1 MKKCSY
7 CGSSNF
13 DNAAYCENCGMPLK
27 EGLRISC
34 PRCGKNVRENEKFCR
49 YCGASLMESIPC
61 PRCGHQVLS
70 TDVYCS
76 ECGYAVTDTDR
87 KAAAR
92 LAAENRKREKKE
104 PVKGHEPLYKSPVS
118 DKSERDELEDVAEQ
132 ILGASPE
139 TPEQISPKPSSFDFP
154 DEKEELHAPVPDLM
168 ETPSEPEELLAPPP
182 AEPLMAEE
190 EMSLEEEEILDE
202 EEIGGDLD
210 ENLLESG
217 ELPLEEES
225 VEPLHPA
232 QETEGTRPGPA
243 VIADDV
249 DQMIN
254 DALMTGGQLLG
265 DKQYQDAVKTF
276 SKAIGAAIKNGMEQ
290 QEDRR
295 LITLYLRRGEA
306 FRQLGDIE
314 RTKDNY
320 SRALKYA
327 QSIFA
332 ANDVERIRD
341 LMTRLP

>member
-70 TDVYCS
+70 TDIYCS
-76 ECGYAVTDTDR
+76 ECGYAVTETDR
-87 KAAAR
+87 KAAVR
-92 LAAENRKREKKE
+92 LAAATPKTDKAEPAKK
-104 PVKGHEPLYKSPVS
+104 PVPAYTSGSPES
-118 DKSERDELEDVAEQ
+118 DELEVVAEQ
-132 ILGASPE
+132 ILRGSSE
-139 TPEQISPKPSSFDFP
+139 PSSFESPGGKGGLVDVPAP
-154 DEKEELHAPVPDLM
+154 DRP
-168 ETPSEPEELLAPPP
+168 ETSVGPEEVPVSQA
-182 AEPLMAEE
+182 AESLTADET
-190 EMSLEEEEILDE
+190 MSLDGEEILDE
-202 EEIGGDLD
+202 EVISDNLD
-210 ENLLESG
+210 ENILDSG
-217 ELPLEEES
+217 ELSLEEAVIEDAS
-225 VEPLHPA
+225 PAPA
-232 QETEGTRPGPA
+232 QAEKPSAPA

-254 DALMTGGQLLG
+254 NALMTGGQLLG
-265 DKQYQDAVKTF
+265 DKQYRDAVKIF
-276 SKAIGAAIKNGMEQ
+276 SKAIGAAIKNGLEK

-295 LITLYLRRGEA
+295 LITLYLRRAEA
-306 FRQLGDIE
+306 FHQLGDID

-332 ANDVERIRD
+332 ASDVERIRD
-341 LMTRLP
+341 LMARLP

>member
-76 ECGYAVTDTDR
+76 ECGYAVTETDR

-92 LAAENRKREKKE
+92 LAAEMKKREKQE
-104 PVKGHEPLYKSPVS
+104 PAKKSEPEVMSRESGH
-118 DKSERDELEDVAEQ
+118 SERDELEDVAEQ
-132 ILGASPE
+132 ILSGSSDTAMKPSPE
-139 TPEQISPKPSSFDFP
+139 PSSFEFP
-154 DEKEELHAPVPDLM
+154 DEKEELHAPVPELL
-168 ETPSEPEELLAPPP
+168 ETPAEPEELIASP
-182 AEPLMAEE
+182 AEESLAVEE
-190 EMSLEEEEILDE
+190 TMSLDEEEILDE
-202 EEIGGDLD
+202 EVLPGDLD
-210 ENLLESG
+210 DSLMDTDDLSV
-217 ELPLEEES
+217 EEEV
-225 VEPLHPA
+225 VEHTPA
-232 QETEGTRPGPA
+232 QHRPAPS

-265 DKQYQDAVKTF
+265 DKLYQDAVKTF
-276 SKAIGAAIKNGMEQ
+276 SKAIGAAIKNGLEQ

-295 LITLYLRRGEA
+295 LITLYLKRGEA
-306 FRQLGDIE
+306 FRQLGDME

-341 LMTRLP
+341 LMARLP

>member
-76 ECGYAVTDTDR
+76 ECGYAVTETDR

-92 LAAENRKREKKE
+92 LAAEMKKKE
-104 PVKGHEPLYKSPVS
+104 KPEPAKKSGPAVMSRESGH
-118 DKSERDELEDVAEQ
+118 SERDELEDVAEQ
-132 ILGASPE
+132 ILSGSSDTAVKPSPE
-139 TPEQISPKPSSFDFP
+139 PSSFEFP
-154 DEKEELHAPVPDLM
+154 DEKEELHAPVP
-168 ETPSEPEELLAPPP
+168 ELLETP
-182 AEPLMAEE
+182 AEPDELIASPAEE
-190 EMSLEEEEILDE
+190 SLAVEETMSLDEEEILDE
-202 EEIGGDLD
+202 EVLPGDLD
-210 ENLLESG
+210 DSLMDTEDLSV
-217 ELPLEEES
+217 EEEV
-225 VEPLHPA
+225 VEHAPGQHRPA
-232 QETEGTRPGPA
+232 PS

-265 DKQYQDAVKTF
+265 DKLYQDAVKTF
-276 SKAIGAAIKNGMEQ
+276 SKAIGAAIKNGLEQ

-341 LMTRLP
+341 LMARLP

>member
-1 MKKCSY
+1 
-7 CGSSNF
+7 
-13 DNAAYCENCGMPLK
+13 
-27 EGLRISC
+27 
-34 PRCGKNVRENEKFCR
+34 
-49 YCGASLMESIPC
+49 MESIPC

-76 ECGYAVTDTDR
+76 ECGYSVTEADR

-92 LAAENRKREKKE
+92 LAAETRKRDKTEPSKKS
-104 PVKGHEPLYKSPVS
+104 SPEYIS
-118 DKSERDELEDVAEQ
+118 RESGDPQRDELEDVAEQ
-132 ILGASPE
+132 ILSGSADKVKPSPG
-139 TPEQISPKPSSFDFP
+139 PSSFDFP
-154 DEKEELHAPVPDLM
+154 DEKEELHAPVPDLL
-168 ETPSEPEELLAPPP
+168 ETPAEPEELSPSDESLSMD
-182 AEPLMAEE
+182 ET
-190 EMSLEEEEILDE
+190 MSLEEEEILDE
-202 EEIGGDLD
+202 EVMSGELD
-210 ENLLESG
+210 ENLLGSD
-217 ELPLEEES
+217 ELTMEDE
-225 VEPLHPA
+225 VIEPVQDQPR
-232 QETEGTRPGPA
+232 TSPS

-265 DKQYQDAVKTF
+265 DKLYQDAVKTF
-276 SKAIGAAIKNGMEQ
+276 SKAIGAAIKNGLEQ

-306 FRQLGDIE
+306 FRQLGDVE